1 MSKYIQNSGL
11 FHGAYFHRVLS
22 DVSFPRK
29 RELPPDGRKRLKTL
43 LEIWLDVRPR
53 MVKDLPESNTLSK
66 SYDGLPSV
74 LEPLKN
80 VSEETVKTDFI
91 LPVLETVLDYS
102 CDKEK
107 SLILTGLPEKEI
119 GKKKNDRPDLIL
131 FRERKLHNA
140 AVKNASQKKKTADA
154 LTFCRD
160 ADFILD
166 VKRFSKGIGAD
177 EEIEKGKDTN
187 AAEDI
192 DQVERYTRG
201 CGKNWGILTNGRS
214 WRLMRKGK
222 LQEHLRFDLVF
233 FLEDLHL
240 REDLVQKGR
249 VKESAFIDADMET
262 FCLFFSFFGHP
273 AVGGGYLD
281 LLYNEGEA
289 DNRRVRDILRENAY
303 AAVQIIA
310 ESFWKFP
317 GNNYPEKPSQD
328 VLDHL
333 REISLTFLYR
343 LLFILKAEAQGLVPM
358 KTELGGETVYAAEI
372 STWAVFSRLKQKS
385 AEMLKNISTGFDTL
399 RRLFELLNSG
409 GEYGIP
415 AYDGGLF
422 DPEVHSELEKLR
434 LNDDALYAVL
444 NRLIY
449 LDESG
454 QSEPVPY
461 ADLDVR
467 DFGDIYEGLL
477 EQRLTLEK
485 TGKEY
490 AISLRN
496 KKGERKASG
505 SWFTP
510 DSLVDHIVR
519 ETLNPL
525 LEKCKADPYKI
536 LALKI
541 LDPAMGSGHFLVK
554 AVDVMAWHLT
564 LNCAPVDKGV
574 PDDNGPPEYAYW
586 KRKVVEHCIYGV
598 DVNPMAVEL
607 AKVALWLHSASLC
620 RPLSFLDHHL
630 KCGNS
635 LVGADLRKV
644 ARPGL
649 EIRKVKSGTVWV
661 PINSEDAPETPCASV
676 KKKKKLSKQIELP
689 FPIDTDLFSGIIES
703 VREILRRPS
712 NTAAQVKSKQ
722 RDYLMSVNRRL
733 EAHRILCD
741 LWCAQWF
748 LAEPD
753 KEGVPVYESPKGL
766 YVRVKKICGI
776 TDEAQRMAETEK
788 LKKHPFVKKIEAAR
802 QEGSGPRPM
811 CFFHWQIEFP
821 EAAFTEEG
829 ELKENF
835 GFDAVVG
842 NPPWDKIKPA
852 KRDFYGQFH
861 EEVANRQGTSL
872 NALIEKM
879 EKENP
884 DLEPGWQKYEKM
896 CYSLTAY
903 LSQCNDY
910 QFQTAIVEGKKT
922 GGDPDLFRYF
932 TERAGQFVRKCG
944 RAGFVVPCTLWQGQG
959 CTGLRTYL
967 FEKCSMSS
975 LYTFENY
982 RKWAFDIHSSFKF
995 TAFVFSAEMP
1005 QENHRFPAAFMLR
1018 DTQVLEGGLQERV
1031 LNLSREYIRIVS
1043 PSSLALI
1050 DNRSDAEARF
1060 IQKVHEN
1067 HPNLGDAES
1076 GWNAV
1081 YATDLHMT
1089 ADSWRFKTRE
1099 WMKDRGFTQVLPVK
1113 GTDGAWMQKK
1123 NGPVTAV
1130 LPEALPSGGEYWI
1143 SADTDWYRQR
1153 GYIEDQAEI
1162 SGKKLTFFIAPE
1174 DADLEKSK
1182 KFDPKKDF
1190 RRIFPSEIYTALY
1203 EGRMVHLFDHS
1214 QKRYLRGEG
1223 RKAVW
1228 EDIPVSE
1235 KILQPRVFLCKTE
1248 TGKNTKFR
1256 IGFCDITG
1264 ATNERSIL
1272 ATLLSTETLAG
1283 HTVPCLLSESAEE
1296 TLVLLSVLNSFC
1308 ADTLV
1313 RFRISTH
1320 LTWNFLSN
1328 LAVPAFSEIP
1338 EDTRKTICELAAKL
1352 NCTTSELAEVWNSV
1366 FPDEPWTYS
1375 SAERDLWKRAEI
1387 RAKLDAVVAELY
1399 GLTVEEYAVIL
1410 TGFPLMDRDQPPLA
1424 GDFFLTEGNEDSKK
1438 KGAEGQDWT
1447 EKEWGIFECKPRS
1460 FITRDF
1466 ALLTYMQHKNYPVPQ
1481 KLDEWY
1487 RDKAGF
1493 DPEGSL
1499 SRFRIRDIK
1508 DLIDRVE
1515 TAKKNG
1521 AVPYIP
1527 ATRGE
1532 SQNGEQETGA
1542 DEE

>member
-1 MSKYIQNSGL
+1 MSQYIQNSGL
-11 FHGAYFHRVLS
+11 FNGAYFSRVMS
-22 DVSFPRK
+22 DTSFPRK
-29 RELPPDGRKRLKTL
+29 RELPPDGRKRLKKM
-43 LEIWLDVRPR
+43 LEIWLEVRPR
-53 MVKDLPESNTLSK
+53 LVRDLPESQALSK
-66 SYDGLPSV
+66 PCAGLPPL

-80 VSEETVKTDFI
+80 VSEKSVESDFI
-91 LPVLETVLDYS
+91 LPVLEQVLDYS

-107 SLILTGLPEKEI
+107 SLILTGLPEKERK
-119 GKKKNDRPDLIL
+119 KKKNDRPDLIL
-131 FRERKLHNA
+131 FREKKLHNA
-140 AVKNASQKKKTADA
+140 AVKNASRKKKTADA

-160 ADFILD
+160 ADFILE
-166 VKRFSKGIGAD
+166 VKKFSKGIGAD
-177 EEIEKGKDTN
+177 EETEQGKDTN

-192 DQVERYTRG
+192 DQAERYTRG

-222 LQEHLRFDLVF
+222 ILEHLRFDPVL
-233 FLEDLHL
+233 FLEELYM
-240 REDLVQKGR
+240 REDTVQKGLVR
-249 VKESAFIDADMET
+249 EAAFTDADMET

-273 AVGGGYLD
+273 AVGGGYLE
-281 LLYNEGEA
+281 LLYSEGEA
-289 DNRRVRDILRENAY
+289 DTRRVKDILRENAY

-310 ESFWKFP
+310 ESFRRFP
-317 GNNYPEKPSQD
+317 GNSYPEKPSQE

-333 REISLTFLYR
+333 RELSLTFLYR
-343 LLFILKAEAQGLVPM
+343 LLFILKAEAQGLLPM
-358 KTELGGETVYAAEI
+358 KTETGGDTVYAAEI
-372 STWAVFSRLKQKS
+372 STWAIFSRLRDKS
-385 AEMLKNISTGFDTL
+385 EDILKSSSTGFDRL

-409 GEYGIP
+409 GEYGVP

-422 DPEVHSELEKLR
+422 DPEIHAELEKLR

-449 LDESG
+449 LDEKG

-477 EQRLTLEK
+477 EQRLILEK

-490 AISLRN
+490 SVSLRN
-496 KKGERKASG
+496 RKGERKASG

-510 DSLVDHIVR
+510 DGLVDHIVR
-519 ETLNPL
+519 ETLTPL
-525 LEKCKADPYKI
+525 LEKCKADPRKI

-554 AVDVMAWHLT
+554 TVDVMAWHLT
-564 LNCAPVDKGV
+564 LNCAPIDKGV
-574 PDDNGPPEYAYW
+574 PDDKGPPEYAYW
-586 KRKVVEHCIYGV
+586 KRKVVENCIYGV

-644 ARPGL
+644 ARPGMGSREL
-649 EIRKVKSGTVWV
+649 KSGTVWI
-661 PINSEDAPETPCASV
+661 PLEQQEETPSSSGGGPGWGKSG
-676 KKKKKLSKQIELP
+676 KKKKKQSRQIELP
-689 FPIDTDLFSGIIES
+689 FPIDTELFSGITDS
-703 VREILRRPS
+703 VREILKRPS

-748 LAEPD
+748 LADAD
-753 KEGVPVYESPKGL
+753 KEGVSVYESPRGL
-766 YVRVKKICGI
+766 YARVKKICGI
-776 TDEAQRMAETEK
+776 TDEKQRMSETEK
-788 LKKHPFVKKIEAAR
+788 VKKHPFVKKTEAAR
-802 QEGSGPRPM
+802 REGHGPRPM
-811 CFFHWQIEFP
+811 RFFHWQIEFP
-821 EAAFTEEG
+821 EAAFSEEG

-835 GFDAVVG
+835 GFDAVTG

-852 KRDFYGQFH
+852 KRDFYGAFH

-872 NALIEKM
+872 NSLIEEM
-879 EKENP
+879 EKESP
-884 DLEPGWQKYEKM
+884 DLEAEWQKYEKM

-910 QFQTAIVEGKKT
+910 KYQTAIVEGKKT

-932 TERAGQFVRKCG
+932 TERAGQCVRKG
-944 RAGFVVPCTLWQGQG
+944 GHVGLVVPCTLWQGQG
-959 CTGLRTYL
+959 CTGLRRRIFGDYTVL
-967 FEKCSMSS
+967 G
-975 LYTFENY
+975 LYTYENY
-982 RKWAFDIHSSFKF
+982 RKWAFGIHSSFKF
-995 TAFVFSAEMP
+995 STFLFSAELP
-1005 QENHRFPAAFMLR
+1005 PENHSFPAAFMLR
-1018 DTQVLEGGLQERV
+1018 DTQVLAGGLPERV
-1031 LNLSREYIRIVS
+1031 IRLSPDYIKSVS

-1060 IQKVHEN
+1060 IQKIHEN
-1067 HPNLGDAES
+1067 HPLLGDAAG
-1076 GWNAV
+1076 GWDAIYRRELDMSN
-1081 YATDLHMT
+1081 
-1089 ADSWRFKTRE
+1089 DSWRFKTGE
-1099 WMKDRGFTQVLPVK
+1099 WMKERGFTQVLPRK
-1113 GTDGAWMQKK
+1113 QEDGTWTQEKS
-1123 NGPVTAV
+1123 GPVTAV
-1130 LPEALPSGGEYWI
+1130 LPEPLPDGGEYWV
-1143 SADTDWYRQR
+1143 SADADWYRQR
-1153 GYIEDQAEI
+1153 GYMEDQTEI

-1174 DADLEKSK
+1174 DADLAKSK
-1182 KFDPKKDF
+1182 KFDPKKDY

-1214 QKRYLRGEG
+1214 QKRWLHGEG
-1223 RKAVW
+1223 RKAIW
-1228 EDIPVSE
+1228 EDIPVTE

-1248 TGKNTKFR
+1248 TGKETKPR

-1272 ATLLSTETLAG
+1272 AAVIGPDSFG
-1283 HTVPCLLSESAEE
+1283 GNKVPCLMTDSLEKS
-1296 TLVLLSVLNSFC
+1296 LVLLAVLCSFC
-1308 ADTLV
+1308 SDSLI
-1313 RFRISTH
+1313 RLRISTN

-1328 LAVPAFSEIP
+1328 LAVPAYSGIP
-1338 EDTRKTICELAAKL
+1338 EDTKKTICRLGAELSCTTPELAG
-1352 NCTTSELAEVWNSV
+1352 VWNTV
-1366 FPDEPWTYS
+1366 FPDDPWTYH

-1387 RAKLDAVVAELY
+1387 RAKLDAIVAELY

-1410 TGFPLMDRDQPPLA
+1410 TGFPLTDRDQPPLP
-1424 GDFFLTEGNEDSKK
+1424 GDVFLTEGNEDSRNR
-1438 KGAEGQDWT
+1438 GEEGKDRMET
-1447 EKEWGIFECKPRS
+1447 EWGIFECKARS

-1466 ALLTYMQHKNYPVPQ
+1466 ALLTYMKHKKYPIPR

-1487 RDKAGF
+1487 REKADF
-1493 DPEGSL
+1493 DPEGPL
-1499 SRFRIRDIK
+1499 SRFRIGEIR
-1508 DLIDRVE
+1508 DLIERVE
-1515 TAKKNG
+1515 TARKKG

-1527 ATRGE
+1527 T
-1532 SQNGEQETGA
+1532 TH
-1542 DEE
+1542 